1 MSQQRVCPGCS
12 AGMKPFVAGKV
23 ELDRCTFCRGLWFDG
38 GELET
43 VLGKKL
49 APTFSAGQQTSRR
62 CAACTK
68 PMVPAE
74 LGGLRV
80 EVCRVDRG
88 IFLDEHE
95 LLALNGG
102 KRVAVGPQAAAP
114 AAPRPE
120 AKVKDDVGAW
130 LESLGV

>member
-1 MSQQRVCPGCS
+1 MAQRACPSCS
-12 AGMKPFVAGKV
+12 ASMKPFQAGRV

-43 VLGKKL
+43 VLGKKIV
-49 APTFSAGQQTSRR
+49 PTFTQQMQTNRT
-62 CAACTK
+62 CALCSKA
-68 PMVPAE
+68 MVPAE

-88 IFLDEHE
+88 IFLDENE
-95 LLALNGG
+95 LVALNDG
-102 KRVAVGPQAAAP
+102 KKVTLAQQPAVVAPK
-114 AAPRPE
+114 PE
-120 AKVKDDVGAW
+120 AKVKDDVNAW

>member
-1 MSQQRVCPGCS
+1 
-12 AGMKPFVAGKV
+12 MKPFQAGRV

-49 APTFSAGQQTSRR
+49 APTFSGGSQTSRK
-62 CAACTK
+62 CAACSK

-80 EVCRVDRG
+80 EVCRIDRG
-88 IFLDEHE
+88 FFLDENE
-95 LLALNGG
+95 LTALNDG
-102 KRVAVGPQAAAP
+102 KKVTVQQQSQPASPAVV
-114 AAPRPE
+114 PRTE
-120 AKVKDDVGAW
+120 AKVKDDVSSW